1 MFKLYRRKSTH
12 HQQGG
17 PHPMNP
23 IKKGAC
29 RLVQHAFHIAIP
41 FLPYHDPVCFSCLEE
56 ARPLFRTWEN
66 KTVLVVTD
74 PFLAKTFMIATL
86 IDTLFIENVSCVLYD
101 KTQANPKVDDVEA
114 ALELYHQY
122 NCSAIIALGGGSSID
137 CAKAIGARA
146 AFPNKPLSKLKGL
159 LKVYKPIPPLV
170 AIPTTAGTGSE
181 VTLAAVITD
190 EKTHH
195 KYTIN
200 SFTPIPKYAI
210 LDAEFTRTLPPSL
223 SATTGMDALCH
234 AVEAYIGHSNT
245 KKTRQYA
252 KEAVRL
258 IVQNI
263 ERVYEDGNDMEAR
276 SNMLHASF
284 LAGKAFTRAYVGYI
298 HAIAHALGGQYNI
311 PHGLANAIIM
321 PYMLEAYGQ
330 AVHKP
335 LHELAICAGLSTPLE
350 SDALGAEKF
359 VQAIR
364 SLNAM
369 MNIPCEIEQ
378 IQETD
383 IPTMA
388 KHASKEANP
397 LYPVPVL
404 MDQGELEAMFYRLKN
419 LEVRQKELIQKYVFS
434 TYRSHPSI

>member
-1 MFKLYRRKSTH
+1 
-12 HQQGG
+12 
-17 PHPMNP
+17 
-23 IKKGAC
+23 
-29 RLVQHAFHIAIP
+29 
-41 FLPYHDPVCFSCLEE
+41 
-56 ARPLFRTWEN
+56 
-66 KTVLVVTD
+66 
-74 PFLAKTFMIATL
+74 
-86 IDTLFIENVSCVLYD
+86 
-101 KTQANPKVDDVEA
+101 
-114 ALELYHQY
+114 
-122 NCSAIIALGGGSSID
+122 
-137 CAKAIGARA
+137 
-146 AFPNKPLSKLKGL
+146 
-159 LKVYKPIPPLV
+159 
-170 AIPTTAGTGSE
+170 
-181 VTLAAVITD
+181 
-190 EKTHH
+190 
-195 KYTIN
+195 
-200 SFTPIPKYAI
+200 
-210 LDAEFTRTLPPSL
+210 
-223 SATTGMDALCH
+223 
-234 AVEAYIGHSNT
+234 
-245 KKTRQYA
+245 
-252 KEAVRL
+252 
-258 IVQNI
+258 
-263 ERVYEDGNDMEAR
+263 MEAR